1 MKYCPYCATQLNK
14 PSKVCPNCK
23 KVLDLDLLSELY
35 TSGKGSYVNKKL
47 LKQKWFKEH
56 SYIIIPLITLL
67 VGFLIGGIISYIY
80 AKGEFGQE
88 QTDYK
93 NKISELQ
100 TTLAN
105 KDSAVS
111 NSTDEFQKQLSL
123 KNDIITIL
131 SEQKKILISVV
142 NFTRRFARN
151 SVITS
156 DSVDESDYY
165 KRNILYLNNQFE
177 SQQEKLV
184 ETGYSSEEANTVVT
198 IPQIL
203 DE

>member
-1 MKYCPYCATQLNK
+1 MNYCPYCATHLNK
-14 PSKVCPNCK
+14 LSKVCPNCK

-35 TSGKGSYVNKKL
+35 TSGKGSYVDKKL

-56 SYIIIPLITLL
+56 SYIIIPFMALLI
-67 VGFLIGGIISYIY
+67 GFFIGGIISHIY
-80 AKGEFGQE
+80 AQEEFTGEQI
-88 QTDYK
+88 DYK

-100 TTLAN
+100 ATIAN

-156 DSVDESDYY
+156 NSVDESDYY
-165 KRNILYLNNQFE
+165 RRNILYLNNQFE
-177 SQQEKLV
+177 SQQERLV
-184 ETGYSSEEANTVVT
+184 KTGYSSEEANTVVT

-203 DE
+203 EE